1 MTIDELAKT
10 AYLAGEPDAVST
22 LWDREAN
29 SIRKKWLGVSEAI
42 LAIPEIKEGLEL
54 QEKVKGG

>member
-29 SIRKKWLGVSEAI
+29 SI
-42 LAIPEIKEGLEL
+42 
-54 QEKVKGG
+54 